1 MSRDILKL
9 SIAAKPEYIS
19 AVRMFISAVAARL
32 DFTLAKIEDI
42 RTAVSEGC
50 TLAMRSMPERVDIEV
65 RAEDTFEV
73 EIIAEGSSA
82 PADSDADE
90 FSMMLIEAMA
100 DEIETMRS
108 GEALCGFKM
117 RFDARS

>member
-1 MSRDILKL
+1 MSRDVLKL

-65 RAEDTFEV
+65 RAEDALEV